1 MKNSL
6 KALCAT
12 LAISAVASTAVAANA
27 FAAEPAMSL
36 KLNSEVGEKSSTE
49 SIVWEINE
57 SAAKNAEVT
66 ATVCVD
72 NGAEENTAYWCAS
85 GVHLYFDENLTVTM
99 DPDDTTIPFYEVGS
113 AATKI
118 SGWDVQKMIKEA
130 LPGDGTNGVF
140 YATMGTKDLGKNG
153 DIITFTFTLPETA
166 TVGKEYKFNLKPQD
180 TDQFTNLAG
189 DKAMEE
195 AAFASIAGD
204 VEGIIRIVE
213 DAPATTTPAPVT
225 TTPAPTT
232 TTAIV
237 ATTTAAPATTTAAP
251 ATAAAATTT
260 KAPTTTAAATTTSKT
275 DAPPTGVPGVGVAV
289 AGLVAAAGA
298 AFALRKKND

>member
-12 LAISAVASTAVAANA
+12 LAISAVASTAVATNA
-27 FAAEPAMSL
+27 FAAEPTMSFRL
-36 KLNSEVGEKSSTE
+36 DSGSASGTV
-49 SIVWEINE
+49 IEIKE
-57 SAAKNAEVT
+57 SAIKAAAAEDKAVEVK
-66 ATVCVD
+66 ATISVD
-72 NGAEENTAYWCAS
+72 NGVKDDYYWCAS
-85 GVHLYFDENLTVTM
+85 GIHLFFDEDLTISTKK
-99 DPDDTTIPFYEVGS
+99 VGS
-113 AATKI
+113 GTKVVYEDGVASENI
-118 SGWDVQKMIKEA
+118 SGWEVLMMEADA

-140 YATMGTKDLGKNG
+140 YATMGTENLGTNG
-153 DIITFTFTLPETA
+153 DIITFTFSVPNTA
-166 TVGKEYKFNLKPQD
+166 VAGDEFNFNLKPQD
-180 TDQFTNLAG
+180 KDQFTNIDG
-189 DKAMEE
+189 DKAMQESV
-195 AAFASIAGD
+195 FASVAGD
-204 VEGIIRIVE
+204 VEGTIKIVE
-213 DAPATTTPAPVT
+213 DAPVTTTPAPVT
-225 TTPAPTT
+225 TTAAPAT

-251 ATAAAATTT
+251 ATTT

>member
-36 KLNSEVGEKSSTE
+36 KLNSEVGKKSTE
-49 SIVWEINE
+49 PMVWEINE
-57 SAAKNAEVT
+57 SDAKNAEVT

-72 NGAEENTAYWCAS
+72 NGAGEDYYWCAS
-85 GVHLYFDENLTVTM
+85 GVHLFFDENLTIGTKKIG
-99 DPDDTTIPFYEVGS
+99 PTTGVDFTKG
-113 AATKI
+113 AAAENLLQWK
-118 SGWDVQKMIKEA
+118 VEMMLAEA

-140 YATMGTKDLGKNG
+140 YATGSDNDFGTNG
-153 DIITFTFTLPETA
+153 DIITFKFTLPETA
-166 TVGKEYKFNLKPQD
+166 TAGKEYKFNLVATED
-180 TDQFTNLAG
+180 DQFTNLAA

-204 VEGIIRIVE
+204 FEGIIRIVK
-213 DAPATTTPAPVT
+213 DAPTTTPAATTTP
-225 TTPAPTT
+225 
-232 TTAIV
+232 AIV
-237 ATTTAAPATTTAAP
+237 ATTTAAPATAAP
-251 ATAAAATTT
+251 ATTT

>member
-36 KLNSEVGEKSSTE
+36 KLNSKVGEKSTE
-49 SIVWEINE
+49 PMVWEINE
-57 SAAKNAEVT
+57 SDAKNAEVT

-72 NGAEENTAYWCAS
+72 NGAGEDYYWCAS
-85 GVHLYFDENLTVTM
+85 GVHLFFDENLTIGTKKIG
-99 DPDDTTIPFYEVGS
+99 PTTGVDFTKG
-113 AATKI
+113 AAAENLLQWK
-118 SGWDVQKMIKEA
+118 VEMMLAEA

-140 YATMGTKDLGKNG
+140 YATGSDNDFGTNG
-153 DIITFTFTLPETA
+153 DIITFKFTLPETA
-166 TVGKEYKFNLKPQD
+166 TAGKEYKFNLVATED
-180 TDQFTNLAG
+180 DQFTNLAA

-213 DAPATTTPAPVT
+213 DAPVTTTPAPVT

-232 TTAIV
+232 TPAIV
-237 ATTTAAPATTTAAP
+237 VTTTAAPATTTAAP
-251 ATAAAATTT
+251 ATTT

>member
-12 LAISAVASTAVAANA
+12 LAISAVASTAVATNA
-27 FAAEPAMSL
+27 FAAEPTMSFRL
-36 KLNSEVGEKSSTE
+36 DSGSASGTV
-49 SIVWEINE
+49 IEIKE
-57 SAAKNAEVT
+57 SAIKAAAAEDKAVEVK
-66 ATVCVD
+66 ATISVD
-72 NGAEENTAYWCAS
+72 NGVKDDYYWCAS
-85 GVHLYFDENLTVTM
+85 GIHLFFDEDLTISTKK
-99 DPDDTTIPFYEVGS
+99 VGS
-113 AATKI
+113 GTKVVYEDGVASENI
-118 SGWDVQKMIKEA
+118 SGWEVLMMETDA

-140 YATMGTKDLGKNG
+140 YATMGTENLGTNG
-153 DIITFTFTLPETA
+153 DIITFTFSVPNTA
-166 TVGKEYKFNLKPQD
+166 VAGDEFNFNLKPQD
-180 TDQFTNLAG
+180 KDQFTNIDG
-189 DKAMEE
+189 DKAMQESV
-195 AAFASIAGD
+195 FASVAGD
-204 VEGIIRIVE
+204 VEGTIKIVE
-213 DAPATTTPAPVT
+213 DAPVTTTPAPVT
-225 TTPAPTT
+225 TTAAPAT

-251 ATAAAATTT
+251 ATTT